1 LICKGAF
8 SCQLG
13 KILCEV
19 KDVVM
24 TLNQRVQ
31 GSIPCAPTM
40 PRELHATG
48 YCCWLGGSSGVACEQ
63 LLRRAGDRAE
73 RTEYAAVAVFGAEP
87 RAALPAVIK
96 KSAGVGGHCF
106 ALREAAMR
114 AGDHGM
120 KNGVSHDF

>member
-1 LICKGAF
+1 
-8 SCQLG
+8 
-13 KILCEV
+13 
-19 KDVVM
+19 
-24 TLNQRVQ
+24 
-31 GSIPCAPTM
+31 
-40 PRELHATG
+40 
-48 YCCWLGGSSGVACEQ
+48 
-63 LLRRAGDRAE
+63 
-73 RTEYAAVAVFGAEP
+73 VFGAEP

>member
-1 LICKGAF
+1 
-8 SCQLG
+8 
-13 KILCEV
+13 
-19 KDVVM
+19 M

-31 GSIPCAPTM
+31 GLSPCAPTM

-48 YCCWLGGSSGVACEQ
+48 HCCWLGGSSGAACEQ

-106 ALREAAMR
+106 TLREAAMR

>member
-1 LICKGAF
+1 
-8 SCQLG
+8 
-13 KILCEV
+13 
-19 KDVVM
+19 
-24 TLNQRVQ
+24 
-31 GSIPCAPTM
+31 
-40 PRELHATG
+40 
-48 YCCWLGGSSGVACEQ
+48 VACEQ

-106 ALREAAMR
+106 ALRETAMR